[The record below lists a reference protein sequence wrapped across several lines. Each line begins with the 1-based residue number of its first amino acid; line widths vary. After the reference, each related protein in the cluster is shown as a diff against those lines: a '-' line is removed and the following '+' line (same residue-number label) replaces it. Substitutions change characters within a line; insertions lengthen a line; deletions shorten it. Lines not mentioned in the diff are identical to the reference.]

1 MQRSNQL
8 NQVIFKCEK
17 DEWFFH
23 NITRIYAKI
32 FLKKKEKKE
41 KKKKRIYAKRNHE
54 YQPYFGLQDPLTKI
68 LELLGKTSLL
78 KVKSLNFLSKQF
90 FETL

>member
-1 MQRSNQL
+1 M
-8 NQVIFKCEK
+8 
-17 DEWFFH
+17 
-23 NITRIYAKI
+23 
-32 FLKKKEKKE
+32 KKKSDSSITLQEYMLKSSQK

-54 YQPYFGLQDPLTKI
+54 YQPYFGLQNPLTKI

>member
-1 MQRSNQL
+1 MSDSSLTLQ
-8 NQVIFKCEK
+8 E
-17 DEWFFH
+17 
-23 NITRIYAKI
+23 YM
-32 FLKKKEKKE
+32 LKSSQKK

-54 YQPYFGLQDPLTKI
+54 YQPYFGLQNPLTKI